1 MSKITKK
8 LVDSLRPDPAK
19 DYWHWDAEL
28 PGFGVRV
35 WPSGRKVYVAQYRAQ
50 GRTRRVS
57 LGTHGAV
64 TPEQA
69 RKEALKVLADVAK
82 GADPAEVR
90 DQGRQAPTMKDLA
103 ARYLAEHAQAKK
115 KPASIFRDARL
126 IERFILPALG
136 SKRVEAVSRADVAR
150 LHHKIGQETPI
161 QANRTL
167 AVLSKMMTL
176 AVRWGLRNDAEGNP
190 CRHVERFKENKR
202 ERYLSA
208 EELARLGAVLAQAE
222 TRGQENPAA
231 VAALRLLL
239 LTGAR
244 LGEILGLRWEWVDL
258 ERGCI
263 FLPDSKTGRKAIPL
277 GRHAMELLHGL
288 PRAAGN
294 PHVFPGLKLGAHL
307 QDLNGPWRRV
317 RAAAD
322 LDGVRLHDLRH
333 TWASLGAASGLSLP
347 LIGAV
352 LGHLEPSTTARY
364 SHLANDPLRQA
375 ADLVDGKVAE
385 ALNRPV
391 ASKVVNLSGRK
402 GQ

>member
-1 MSKITKK
+1 MGKITKK
-8 LVDSLRPDPAK
+8 VVDSLKADPAK
-19 DYWHWDAEL
+19 DYWHWDEEL

-69 RKEALKVLADVAK
+69 RKEAMKVLAEVAK
-82 GADPAEVR
+82 GEDPAEER
-90 DQGRQAPTMKDLA
+90 DQGRKAITVKELA
-103 ARYLAEHAQAKK
+103 ERYLTEHAQAKK
-115 KPASIFRDARL
+115 KPASIFRDRRL
-126 IERFILPALG
+126 IERFVLPAMG
-136 SKRVEAVSRADVAR
+136 SMKIDAVGRADVAR
-150 LHHKIGQETPI
+150 LHHKVGQETPI
-161 QANRTL
+161 QANRVL

-176 AVRWGLRNDAEGNP
+176 AVRWGLRSDAQGNP
-190 CRHVERFKENKR
+190 CRHVERFRENKR

-208 EELARLGAVLAQAE
+208 EELARLGAVLVQAE
-222 TRGQENPAA
+222 AQGCESPHT
-231 VAALRLLL
+231 VAAIRLLL

-244 LGEILGLRWEWVDL
+244 LGEVLGLRWEWVDL

-263 FLPDSKTGRKAIPL
+263 FLPDSKTGRKTIPL
-277 GRHAMELLHGL
+277 GGHALEILAGL

-294 PHVFPGLKLGAHL
+294 PHVLPGLKLGTHL
-307 QDLNGPWRRV
+307 QDLNGPWRRI

-322 LDGVRLHDLRH
+322 LEGVRLHDLRH

-352 LGHLEPSTTARY
+352 LGHTEPSTTQRY
-364 SHLANDPLRQA
+364 SHLANDPLKQA

-385 ALNRPV
+385 ALSRP
-391 ASKVVNLSGRK
+391 AAKKVVPLSR
-402 GQ
+402 